1 MNRDL
6 SFNEHFFSLC
16 KNAGKKV
23 SKLGYQRLSIRLS
36 NLMGCQQRNVLMK
49 PLAEVQLGCYSL
61 VWMFRGREPNRKIN
75 HIHEKLLRGV

>member
-23 SKLGYQRLSIRLS
+23 SKLVRLS

-61 VWMFRGREPNRKIN
+61 VWMFHGREPNRKIN